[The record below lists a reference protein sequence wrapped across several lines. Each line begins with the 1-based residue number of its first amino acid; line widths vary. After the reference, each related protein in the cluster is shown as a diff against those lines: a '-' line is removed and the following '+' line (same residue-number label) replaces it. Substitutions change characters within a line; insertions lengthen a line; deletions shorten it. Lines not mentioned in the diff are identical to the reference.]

1 MADTVKCKGCGSQI
15 WVGAKIIDGYCHDC
29 YSRGRHL
36 PEDLDDEWLSPV
48 RKKPAPMPTT
58 KRPPTR
64 TPSPR
69 VHKPRFRRVIILLF
83 ILAALSF
90 ISKSSFWVKSITVRM
105 ADETA
110 AMDVIRNEK
119 NKTFFDKG
127 ERMNYEAIVVN
138 RRALNEFRNSGSDY
152 RMSGEFIYAYR
163 DHVRGTAANNF
174 STSVRAHVDMSYN
187 SKTDVYK
194 FVISNTGT
202 DEKMAS
208 YRIEDGTYYIMNE
221 NGKTYVLTDFF
232 GEKTATDISK
242 DDSIHKFLMKYHM
255 EYSLYTSYLDR
266 EAEGFSLWGG
276 AYFYRFIKIENPGL
290 QAFSNTRIELRTYD
304 NKPVWYIYEYHDKDT
319 GIGCHVKLNYYYD
332 NIPNDAPSVADYL

>member
-29 YSRGRHL
+29 YVRGRHL
-36 PEDLDDEWLSPV
+36 PEDTDDEWLSPV
-48 RKKPAPMPTT
+48 NKKPAPKPTA
-58 KRPPTR
+58 KKPPAFRPFPKI
-64 TPSPR
+64 SL
-69 VHKPRFRRVIILLF
+69 HGFRRFIKFLL
-83 ILAALSF
+83 ILAVLLL
-90 ISKSSFWVKSITVRM
+90 ILKSSFWVKSITISM
-105 ADETA
+105 AGETA
-110 AMDVIRNEK
+110 AMNIIRKEK

-127 ERMNYEAIVVN
+127 ERMDYETIVVN

-163 DHVRGTAANNF
+163 DGARGTAANNF
-174 STSVRAHVDMSYN
+174 STSIRAHVEMSYN

-194 FVISNTGT
+194 FEIRNTGT

-208 YRIEDGTYYIMNE
+208 YRIEDGAYYIVNE

-232 GEKTATDISK
+232 GERTAADISE
-242 DDSIHKFLMKYHM
+242 DDSIYKFLMKYHM
-255 EYSLYTSYLDR
+255 EYALYTGYLDR

-290 QAFSNTRIELRTYD
+290 QAFSNSRIELRTYD
-304 NKPVWYIYEYHDKDT
+304 NKPVWYIYEYHDKDS
-319 GIGCHVKLNYYYD
+319 GIGCNVTLNYYYD
-332 NIPNDAPSVADYL
+332 KIPNDAPKVADYL